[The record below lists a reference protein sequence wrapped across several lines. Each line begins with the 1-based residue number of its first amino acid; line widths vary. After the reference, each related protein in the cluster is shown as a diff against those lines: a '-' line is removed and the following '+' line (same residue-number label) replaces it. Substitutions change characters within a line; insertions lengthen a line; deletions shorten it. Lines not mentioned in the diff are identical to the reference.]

1 MVLLI
6 QSTALTLPL
15 IMGFVLLML
24 LTLVLLRRRLS
35 AVKTQPGKPP
45 FDCDFSKYE
54 VSVPLK
60 PAFRFAHEPLRSD
73 SNGRFVGRE
82 AELETLALRI
92 MFSEGGSFLVTGYR
106 GVGKTTFVNRVIRQL
121 EEMVPWAQSIFGE
134 TKIIDVQLNLARPL
148 TPAELMHHIIRRLY
162 ERLVER
168 GVYSRLSSSLKDDLK
183 LAYQRTSFNMT
194 RSLGEETEK
203 SLGLNEAS
211 IGASFLKATLKG
223 AMSVKRTRSEGSE
236 YEYLGYDD
244 KAAESDVVRL
254 SRQLSGAF
262 VPEQTLRD
270 RVSGLFGDGKP
281 QRRTR
286 LIIVFVFDELDKL
299 EEFTVTNNGRTT
311 TAIDELLSV
320 LKNVFTTSGVSF
332 VFVAGKD
339 TQERWLEDLGKGDSV
354 YESVFA
360 YDKYL
365 PCMWSDV
372 NSLCEGFVDW
382 ECIPPPQP
390 TKTCQE
396 CGASAAYDITLCPDC
411 GHPFPPPTITA
422 APNRSPADKAQNLPC
437 PKCTE
442 ADKLAMFCETCG
454 RYLRDSQKARSVF
467 KDFKKYL
474 DYRGRGI
481 PRRVI
486 RGFNEY
492 VLWSGQRP
500 ILVFTKNDVRRIRV
514 YSELQDLLV
523 KNEQRLFG
531 NLHEEVWGTLQDK
544 RRLGVYYLTD
554 WILRQGN
561 TEFTVKDAV
570 AASKG
575 LSKKIAPAEEI
586 ALSVIS
592 DIVSVMTEGE
602 FLMEVEERLDKVQI
616 GDVGAKQEKRYKLVP
631 RRLIEM
637 RGDADVFEAES
648 YVMRNVVAAGTD
660 RVAHYQLLEKIGS
673 GGMGTVYRAWDEQT
687 GQIVAVKILTR
698 EFGLDPQALERFKR
712 EATVMSRLRHQN
724 IVKCYETGDDNGRL
738 YIAMEYVEGIDL
750 GRVLKSRG
758 RLELGAAVPIA
769 RAIADALRYVHSQ
782 GLVRNDIKPGNV
794 MLNKNGNIYL
804 MDFGI
809 AKEASVEGDRQA
821 ITFAGTIVG
830 TPYYMSPEQFQDLPV
845 DARSDIYSFGIVFY
859 EMLTGQLPFKGD
871 SLPQTIAAH
880 LHQSPQPPSQLVMEL
895 PQDIDH
901 LVLRCLEKDPSGRF
915 TDADQLLTE
924 LNKAAKDLPLVDVGA
939 LVADV
944 LEDRRKEAIHFSRT
958 DTNEFIAPAFAGEE
972 EENEVSPSRSA
983 TWPPGSGAE
992 AKSFDTAPPPSQP
1005 ATAGEKSIPHPVPP
1019 SPPLMNPPVANETRG
1034 MGSAPSRGVEKG
1046 SPRSAW
1052 LLVSSD
1058 VTTPST
1064 FLLPVHKK
1072 AQIGRGRDND
1082 VLLNENFAS
1091 RFHADIEYRDGCY
1104 YLRDLN
1110 TSNGTFVN
1118 GARINEA
1125 VALKDN
1131 DEISVGQSTLKFKL
1145 N

>member
-1 MVLLI
+1 MLFLLSETALAVLLSVI
-6 QSTALTLPL
+6 ILPL
-15 IMGFVLLML
+15 SALALILFW
-24 LTLVLLRRRLS
+24 RRS
-35 AVKTQPGKPP
+35 NTVHASVEKPP
-45 FDCDFSKYE
+45 FECDFSKYE
-54 VSVPLK
+54 VAVPLK
-60 PAFRFAHEPLRSD
+60 SAFRFAHEPLRSD
-73 SNGRFVGRE
+73 SNGRFVGRA
-82 AELETLALRI
+82 AELEALALRI

-106 GVGKTTFVNRVIRQL
+106 GVGKTTFVNRVVRQL

-148 TPAELMHHIIRRLY
+148 TAAELMHHIIRRLY
-162 ERLVER
+162 ERLEDK
-168 GVYSRLSSSLKDDLK
+168 GVYARLSSSLKHDLK

-203 SLGLNEAS
+203 NFGFSEAN
-211 IGASFLKATLKG
+211 IGVGFLKAALKG
-223 AMSVKRTRSEGSE
+223 AMSIKRTRSEGSE

-262 VPEQTLRD
+262 VPEQTFRD
-270 RVSGLFGDGKP
+270 RINGLFSNKQP
-281 QRRTR
+281 PKRTR
-286 LIIVFVFDELDKL
+286 LIIVFIFDELDKL

-311 TAIDELLSV
+311 SAIDELLSA

-372 NSLCEGFVDW
+372 DSLCDEFVDW
-382 ECIPPPQP
+382 EGLLPAVRMIICE
-390 TKTCQE
+390 E
-396 CGASAAYDITLCPDC
+396 CGANTALPATSCAIC
-411 GHPFPPPTITA
+411 GHPLRPPPPSST
-422 APNRSPADKAQNLPC
+422 DKGSVPC
-437 PKCTE
+437 DKCAE
-442 ADKLAMFCETCG
+442 SNKEAMFCDACG
-454 RYLRDSQKARSVF
+454 LYLRDSEKARAVF

-492 VLWSGQRP
+492 VLWTGKRP

-514 YSELQDLLV
+514 YSELQKLLA

-561 TEFTVKDAV
+561 GEFTVKDAV

-575 LSKKIAPAEEI
+575 LSTKIAPAEEI
-586 ALSVIS
+586 ALNVIT

-616 GDVGAKQEKRYKLVP
+616 GDISAKQEKRHKLVP

-648 YVMRNVVAAGTD
+648 YVVRNVSVETD
-660 RVAHYQLLEKIGS
+660 RVAHYQLLEKIGH
-673 GGMGTVYRAWDEQT
+673 GGMGAVYRAWDEQT
-687 GQIVAVKILTR
+687 GQIVAVKVLTR
-698 EFGLDPQALERFKR
+698 EFGLDPQAVERFKR
-712 EATVMSRLRHQN
+712 EAMIMSRLRHQN
-724 IVKCYETGDDNGRL
+724 IVKCYGTGDDTGRL
-738 YIAMEYVEGIDL
+738 YIAMEYVDGIDL
-750 GRVLKSRG
+750 ERILKTMG
-758 RLELGAAVPIA
+758 RLELAPSLTVA
-769 RAIADALRYVHSQ
+769 RALAEALRYVHDQ
-782 GLVRNDIKPGNV
+782 GLVRNDIKPGNI

-809 AKEASVEGDRQA
+809 AKQASIEGEGQA

-830 TPYYMSPEQFQDLPV
+830 TPFYMSPEQFQGLPV

-871 SLPQTIAAH
+871 SLPQTMVAN
-880 LHQSPQPPSQLVMEL
+880 LYQSPPSPSKLVTEL
-895 PQDIDH
+895 PVDIDQI
-901 LVLRCLEKDPSGRF
+901 VLRCLEKDPSNRF
-915 TDADQLLTE
+915 QNANELLAE
-924 LNKAAKDLPLVDVGA
+924 LNKAAKDLPPIDVGT
-939 LVADV
+939 LVADA
-944 LEDRRKEAIHFSRT
+944 LENRRKEAIHFRT
-958 DTNEFIAPAFAGEE
+958 DTDEFIAPAID
-972 EENEVSPSRSA
+972 RDIKIK
-983 TWPPGSGAE
+983 PPISYTGTRKDVEPLNSETIEPPPKPTYVAE
-992 AKSFDTAPPPSQP
+992 KPEPASKAPPTPVMSDQ
-1005 ATAGEKSIPHPVPP
+1005 TAE
-1019 SPPLMNPPVANETRG
+1019 
-1034 MGSAPSRGVEKG
+1034 MGSEEVNTTEKG
-1046 SPRSAW
+1046 VPVSARLVLTSPH
-1052 LLVSSD
+1052 
-1058 VTTPST
+1058 ST
-1064 FLLPVHKK
+1064 IVRTFYLPTNKRT
-1072 AQIGRGRDND
+1072 QLGRGPDND
-1082 VLLNENFAS
+1082 IVLEEPYAS
-1091 RFHADIEYRDGCY
+1091 RFHADLEFRDGDY

-1118 GARINEA
+1118 GTRINEPLK
-1125 VALKDN
+1125 LKDH
-1131 DEISVGQSTLKFKL
+1131 DKIQIGESTLELRL

>member
-6 QSTALTLPL
+6 PTTGLA
-15 IMGFVLLML
+15 VLLLIVIVVLLL
-24 LTLVLLRRRLS
+24 LTLVGLRSRLS
-35 AVKTQPGKPP
+35 ARQTLPGKPP
-45 FDCDFSKYE
+45 FECDFSKYE
-54 VSVPLK
+54 VAVPLK

-73 SNGRFVGRE
+73 TNGRFVGRE
-82 AELETLALRI
+82 AELEALALRI

-106 GVGKTTFVNRVIRQL
+106 GVGKTTFVNRVVRKL

-162 ERLVER
+162 ERLVEK

-203 SLGLNEAS
+203 SLGLSEAN
-211 IGASFLKATLKG
+211 IGAGFLKAALKG
-223 AMSVKRTRSEGSE
+223 AMSIKRTRSEGSE

-262 VPEQTLRD
+262 VPQQTLSD
-270 RVSGLFGDGKP
+270 RVSGLLGGRQP
-281 QRRTR
+281 PRPTR

-311 TAIDELLSV
+311 SAIDELLSA

-372 NSLCEGFVDW
+372 NALCDEFVDW
-382 ECIPPPQP
+382 KFLPSLEP
-390 TKTCQE
+390 
-396 CGASAAYDITLCPDC
+396 G
-411 GHPFPPPTITA
+411 FPPDQA
-422 APNRSPADKAQNLPC
+422 GNRAC
-437 PKCTE
+437 PRCGVTNKHP
-442 ADKLAMFCETCG
+442 MFCEACG
-454 RYLRDSQKARSVF
+454 LYIRDSQIARSVF

-492 VLWSGQRP
+492 VFWSGQRP

-523 KNEQRLFG
+523 QNEQRLFG
-531 NLHEEVWGTLQDK
+531 SLIEEVWGTLKDK

-561 TEFTVKDAV
+561 IEFTVKDAV
-570 AASKG
+570 AASKS
-575 LSKKIAPAEEI
+575 LSTKIAPAEEI

-592 DIVSVMTEGE
+592 DIISVMTEGE

-616 GDVGAKQEKRYKLVP
+616 GDVNPKQEKRYKLVP

-637 RGDADVFEAES
+637 RGEADVFEAES
-648 YVMRNVVAAGTD
+648 YVMRNVAVDQD
-660 RVAHYQLLEKIGS
+660 RVAHYQLLEKLGS

-698 EFGLDPQALERFKR
+698 EYGLDPQALERFKR
-712 EATVMSRLRHQN
+712 ESLVMSQLRHQN

-750 GRVLKSRG
+750 GGILKTIG
-758 RLELGAAVPIA
+758 RLELATAVTVA
-769 RAIADALRYVHSQ
+769 RAIAEALRYIHSQ

-809 AKEASVEGDRQA
+809 AKQASVEGDRQS

-830 TPYYMSPEQFQDLPV
+830 TPFYMSPEQFQDLPV

-880 LHQSPQPPSQLVMEL
+880 LHQSPQPPAQLVAGL
-895 PQDIDH
+895 PGEIDQV
-901 LVLRCLEKDPSGRF
+901 VLRCLEKDPSVRF
-915 TDADQLLTE
+915 QNADDLLAE
-924 LNKAAKDLPLVDVGA
+924 LNKAAKDLPQVDVGA

-944 LEDRRKEAIHFSRT
+944 LENRRKEAIHFRT
-958 DTNEFIAPAFAGEE
+958 DTDEFVTTYGGVESEEWRPRSSPRPPADGAEAVNSATTEPPPPQPAYSGEE
-972 EENEVSPSRSA
+972 SIPPSA
-983 TWPPGSGAE
+983 PPPPPGS
-992 AKSFDTAPPPSQP
+992 
-1005 ATAGEKSIPHPVPP
+1005 
-1019 SPPLMNPPVANETRG
+1019 
-1034 MGSAPSRGVEKG
+1034 SAPLGNKTPGVGEDRSRYVENEF
-1046 SPRSAW
+1046 PRAAW
-1052 LLVSSD
+1052 LVASD
-1058 VTTPST
+1058 VAPPST

-1072 AQIGRGRDND
+1072 AQIGRGPDND
-1082 VLLNENFAS
+1082 LMLNETYAS
-1091 RFHADIEYRDGCY
+1091 RFHADIEFRDGGY

-1118 GARINEA
+1118 GTRINEP
-1125 VALKDN
+1125 VMLKDG
-1131 DEISVGQSTLKFKL
+1131 DQIKIGESILKFKL
-1145 N
+1145 D

>member
-1 MVLLI
+1 MLFLLSETALSVLLSVI
-6 QSTALTLPL
+6 ILPL
-15 IMGFVLLML
+15 SALALILFW
-24 LTLVLLRRRLS
+24 RRS
-35 AVKTQPGKPP
+35 NTVHASVEKPP
-45 FDCDFSKYE
+45 FECDFSKYE
-54 VSVPLK
+54 VAVPLK
-60 PAFRFAHEPLRSD
+60 SAFRFAHEPLRSD
-73 SNGRFVGRE
+73 SNGRFVGRA
-82 AELETLALRI
+82 AELEALALRI

-106 GVGKTTFVNRVIRQL
+106 GVGKTTFVNRVVRQL

-148 TPAELMHHIIRRLY
+148 TAAELMHHIIRRLY
-162 ERLVER
+162 ERLEDK
-168 GVYSRLSSSLKDDLK
+168 GVYARLSSSLKHDLK

-203 SLGLNEAS
+203 NLGLSEAS
-211 IGASFLKATLKG
+211 MGFGFLKAALKG
-223 AMSVKRTRSEGSE
+223 AMSIKRIRSESSE

-262 VPEQTLRD
+262 VPEQTFRD
-270 RVSGLFGDGKP
+270 RIDGLFGNKQP
-281 QRRTR
+281 PKRTR
-286 LIIVFVFDELDKL
+286 LIIVFIFDELDKL

-311 TAIDELLSV
+311 SAIDELLSA

-372 NSLCEGFVDW
+372 DSLCDEFVDW
-382 ECIPPPQP
+382 EGLPSVTICE
-390 TKTCQE
+390 K
-396 CGASAAYDITLCPDC
+396 CGVSTPLPATSCDSC
-411 GHPFPPPTITA
+411 GEPFPPPTIFV
-422 APNRSPADKAQNLPC
+422 PPSPDQGRSTKH
-437 PKCTE
+437 KC
-442 ADKLAMFCETCG
+442 AVANKYAMFCDTCG
-454 RYLRDSQKARSVF
+454 LYLRDSEKARAVF

-492 VLWSGQRP
+492 VLWTGQRP

-531 NLHEEVWGTLQDK
+531 NLHEEVWGTLRDK

-561 TEFTVKDAV
+561 SEFTVKDAV

-575 LSKKIAPAEEI
+575 LSTKIAPAEEI
-586 ALSVIS
+586 ALNVIT

-602 FLMEVEERLDKVQI
+602 FLLEVEVRLDKVQI
-616 GDVGAKQEKRYKLVP
+616 GDISAKQEKRYKLVP

-648 YVMRNVVAAGTD
+648 YVVRNVSVEMD
-660 RVAHYQLLEKIGS
+660 RVAHYQLLEKIGT
-673 GGMGTVYRAWDEQT
+673 GGMGSVYRAWDEQT

-698 EFGLDPQALERFKR
+698 EYGLDPQAVERFKR
-712 EATVMSRLRHQN
+712 EAMIMSRLRHQN
-724 IVKCYETGDDNGRL
+724 IVKCYGTGDDNGRL
-738 YIAMEYVEGIDL
+738 YIAMEYVDGIDL
-750 GRVLKSRG
+750 GRILKTIG
-758 RLELGAAVPIA
+758 RLELAPALTVA
-769 RAIADALRYVHSQ
+769 RALAEALRYVHDQ
-782 GLVRNDIKPGNV
+782 GLVRNDIKPGNI

-809 AKEASVEGDRQA
+809 AKQASIEGESQA

-830 TPYYMSPEQFQDLPV
+830 TPFYMSPEQFQGLPV

-871 SLPQTIAAH
+871 SLPQTMVAN
-880 LHQSPQPPSQLVMEL
+880 LNQSPLSPSQLVTEL
-895 PQDIDH
+895 PTDIDEI
-901 LVLRCLEKDPSGRF
+901 VLRCLEKDPSNRF
-915 TDADQLLTE
+915 HNLNELLAQLNE
-924 LNKAAKDLPLVDVGA
+924 LAKDLPSVDVGR
-939 LVADV
+939 LVADA
-944 LEDRRKEAIHFSRT
+944 LENRRKEAIHLRT
-958 DTNEFIAPAFAGEE
+958 DTGQFPTPGSDIKIKPPSSYTQTRKDEEAVSSETIEPPPQPAYTGEAPI
-972 EENEVSPSRSA
+972 PPP
-983 TWPPGSGAE
+983 TPPPPGWSDHSSDETPELGR
-992 AKSFDTAPPPSQP
+992 DTS
-1005 ATAGEKSIPHPVPP
+1005 SSV
-1019 SPPLMNPPVANETRG
+1019 ETKLPRAAWLVVSSDF
-1034 MGSAPSRGVEKG
+1034 SAPSKY
-1046 SPRSAW
+1046 
-1052 LLVSSD
+1052 
-1058 VTTPST
+1058 
-1064 FLLPVHKK
+1064 LLPVHKK
-1072 AQIGRGRDND
+1072 ARIGRGPDND
-1082 VLLNENFAS
+1082 IVLIESYAS
-1091 RFHADIEYRDGCY
+1091 RFHADVECRDGGY

-1110 TSNGTFVN
+1110 TSNGTLVN
-1118 GARINEA
+1118 GERINEP
-1125 VALKDN
+1125 VMLKDN
-1131 DEISVGQSTLKFKL
+1131 DEIRIGQTILTFKI